1 MSGEIFTFKIYF
13 YTTQNNLISL
23 VYLECLYPFVNN
35 MSCSI
40 LLNFIQQ
47 QVITQSEAKQV
58 VLWSEFLGLSQ
69 IRFPANS
76 VCLRQP
82 MKTKIES
89 RQILPIRVASYITKS
104 ILYTFR
110 LNLVLLNII
119 KRQNASDLQAILLPY
134 RF

>member
-76 VCLRQP
+76 VCLRRL

-89 RQILPIRVASYITKS
+89 RQILPIRVASYNKIYFVHIQVKS
-104 ILYTFR
+104 
-110 LNLVLLNII
+110 
-119 KRQNASDLQAILLPY
+119 
-134 RF
+134 RFA